1 MVAARFVDSSLD
13 CRSLQTSRV
22 SVSAASAASVA
33 SPPVPSAVVDVAAIR
48 RADRWLPLLACALTL
63 LAAFHAIEPLPVG
76 VFYDDAQY
84 VILAKSLATGQ
95 GYRFLN
101 LPGAPLAT
109 HFPPG
114 YPAFLA
120 ILWRISPT
128 FPENVALLKFANA
141 LLIALVALLT
151 YRFATRTLEMSPAL
165 AFVATIAGTATIPS
179 LVLSSAIMSEPLFL
193 AVLFPVLAWSE
204 RATQRAEVDP
214 RRGELR
220 GSLLLGIAIGGLALV
235 RTHGIALV
243 PAAVAAYLAQGRR
256 RDAMTCALATLVVLA
271 PWMAW
276 VGLHNDALPP
286 LVRGAYGS
294 YFEWLAMGFRADGWH
309 LLGVTL
315 PDNVAT
321 LWMAIVRSIVPDVHW
336 SLDLLVGGL
345 YLWLAALGAV
355 TCWRRARVM
364 TLFIAGYLAIVL
376 VWPFSP
382 LRFVWGVWPLLM
394 LVPAAGLTVA
404 WRRATV
410 MRSPA
415 WRSALTVAALVLGAG
430 LASFNL
436 RGYLNAWW
444 SSNARFHARRLLPQ
458 LAWVARS
465 TNPDDIVGA
474 DAEAAV
480 YLYTGRRAVPI
491 TSFTAAEYARERTI
505 TEDIAILE
513 QLIDRYRPRYVIVTS
528 PRLSEAAARIA
539 RSRPTALAR
548 VDSLAQ
554 GVVYASAACTPLARE
569 KVPPSCE

>member
-1 MVAARFVDSSLD
+1 M
-13 CRSLQTSRV
+13 
-22 SVSAASAASVA
+22 SAASAASVA
-33 SPPVPSAVVDVAAIR
+33 SQPVPSAVVDVPAMR
-48 RADRWLPLLACALTL
+48 RVDRWLPLAVCALTL
-63 LAAFHAIEPLPVG
+63 LATVHAIEPLPVG

-120 ILWRISPT
+120 LLWRVSPA

-141 LLIALVALLT
+141 LLIVLVALLT
-151 YRFATRTLEMSPAL
+151 YRFATRTLEMSPAM
-165 AFVATIAGTATIPS
+165 AFVATIAGAATIPS

-193 AVLFPVLAWSE
+193 ALLLPVLAWSE
-204 RATQRAEVDP
+204 RATQRPEADP
-214 RRGELR
+214 HRAELR
-220 GSLLLGIAIGGLALV
+220 GAVLLGIAIGALALV
-235 RTHGIALV
+235 RTHGIALA
-243 PAAVAAYLAQGRR
+243 AAVVTAYLSRARR
-256 RDAMTCALATLVVLA
+256 RDAITCALATVVVLA
-271 PWMAW
+271 PWMVW
-276 VGLHNDALPP
+276 VRLHNDALPL

-294 YFEWLAMGFRADGWH
+294 YFEWLAMGLRADGWH
-309 LLGVTL
+309 LLSVTL

-321 LWMAIVRSIVPDVHW
+321 TWMAIVRSIVPDVHW

-345 YLWLAALGAV
+345 YLWLAALGTV
-355 TCWRRARVM
+355 SCWHRARVM

-394 LVPAAGLTVA
+394 LLPAAGLTVA

-410 MRSPA
+410 MRSAP
-415 WRSALTVAALVLGAG
+415 WRNALVAAALVLGAG
-430 LASFNL
+430 VASFNV

-444 SSNARFHARRLLPQ
+444 SSNARFHARRVLPQ

-465 TNPDDIVGA
+465 TNPDDVVAA

-480 YLYTGRRAVPI
+480 YLYTGRRAVPV
-491 TSFTAAEYARERTI
+491 TSFTATEYARERTAA
-505 TEDIAILE
+505 EDVAILE
-513 QLIDRYRPRYVIVTS
+513 QLLARYQPRYVVVTS
-528 PRLSEAAARIA
+528 PRLNEAASRIA
-539 RSRPTALAR
+539 HSRPTGLVR

-554 GVVYASAACTPLARE
+554 GAVYGWCDVHYTLYPTDFLQPTLTIRLYSTF
-569 KVPPSCE
+569 

>member
-1 MVAARFVDSSLD
+1 M
-13 CRSLQTSRV
+13 
-22 SVSAASAASVA
+22 SAASAASVV
-33 SPPVPSAVVDVAAIR
+33 SPPVPSAVVDVPAIP

-63 LAAFHAIEPLPVG
+63 LAAVHAIEPLPVG

-84 VILAKSLATGQ
+84 VILAKSLATGH

-101 LPGAPLAT
+101 LPGAPSAT

-120 ILWRISPT
+120 LLWRISPA

-141 LLIALVALLT
+141 LLIALVALFT
-151 YRFATRTLEMSPAL
+151 YRFATRTLEMSPVL

-193 AVLFPVLAWSE
+193 ALLIPVLAWSE
-204 RATQRAEVDP
+204 RATRRAEVDAHRAE
-214 RRGELR
+214 RRGALF
-220 GSLLLGIAIGGLALV
+220 LGIAIGAIALV
-235 RTHGIALV
+235 RTHGIALSA
-243 PAAVAAYLAQGRR
+243 AAVTAYLARGRR
-256 RDAMTCALATLVVLA
+256 RDAIACALATLVVVA

-276 VGLHNDALPP
+276 VRLHNDALPS

-294 YFEWLAMGFRADGWH
+294 YLEWLAMGFRADGWH
-309 LLGVTL
+309 LLAVTL

-345 YLWLAALGAV
+345 YFWLAALGAV
-355 TCWRRARVM
+355 SGWRRARVT

-382 LRFVWGVWPLLM
+382 LRFVWGLWPLLT
-394 LVPAAGLTVA
+394 LLPAAGLVVA
-404 WRRATV
+404 WQRAAAL
-410 MRSPA
+410 RSPA
-415 WRSALTVAALVLGAG
+415 WRSALVAAALVLGAG

-444 SSNARFHARRLLPQ
+444 SSNARFHARRVLPQ

-465 TNPDDIVGA
+465 THPDDVVAA

-480 YLYTGRRAVPI
+480 YLYTGRRAVPV
-491 TSFTAAEYARERTI
+491 TSFTAVEYVRERTV
-505 TEDIAILE
+505 TEDMAILE
-513 QLIDRYRPRYVIVTS
+513 GLLDRYHPRYVLVTS
-528 PRLSEAAARIA
+528 PRLTDAASSIA
-539 RSRPTALAR
+539 HSRPTTLVR
-548 VDSLAQ
+548 VDTLSQ
-554 GVVYASAACTPLARE
+554 GAVYAGLCTRLAGKE
-569 KVPPSCE
+569 ASPSCE